1 MADSNAIRK
10 GHPRG
15 LYVLFATEMWERFN
29 YYGMRAI
36 LVYFMTSALM
46 FNKPFASMLYGG
58 YTGLIYLTPLVGG
71 YIADRYWGNRQSII
85 TGGLIMALAEFIL
98 FACSSLY
105 KTSPDTSSLLFYIG
119 LGVMIMG
126 NGFFKPNISS
136 MVGQLYPGGDKRLDA
151 AYTIF
156 YMGIN
161 VGGMVGP
168 FVCGLVGNTGNPD
181 DFKWAFL
188 AGGIGMILSV
198 ITFYYLKN
206 KYVVSY
212 DGNPI
217 GTVPVKMAESTHFLK
232 KPFSLKV
239 FFSLVVYAALA
250 IGLLYIHGRQIFDI
264 SYLMLVAL
272 VAIMIIIFSDKALT
286 KLEIRRI
293 AVIFIVSFFV
303 IFFWSAFEQ
312 AGASLSFFAAEQTQL
327 HVDSLNFN
335 VPPSWFQSLN
345 SFFVVAFAPL
355 FAWIWIKLG
364 KRNLEPN
371 SPTKMALG
379 LLLLAFGYLWIAY
392 GVKGLQPGIK
402 VSMIWLTGMY
412 ALHSWGELCL
422 SPIGLSLVNQL
433 APLRFASLLMAVWF
447 MANAAANV
455 LAGKISALYPPGIAE
470 LKQAAAS
477 GIDLQKILNNRA
489 AANSA
494 EIMKLQELKIPYEFK
509 SFLGFQLNNLYDFF
523 MLFVIMAGAASF
535 ILFFLTRWLHKMMH
549 EAKVE

>member
-1 MADSNAIRK
+1 MAESNVIRE

-105 KTSPDTSSLLFYIG
+105 KTSPDTSTLLFYIG
-119 LGVMIMG
+119 LGVMIIG

-168 FVCGLVGNTGNPD
+168 FICGLVGNTGNPD

-198 ITFYYLKN
+198 ITFHYLKN

-212 DGNPI
+212 NGKPI
-217 GTVPVKMAESTHFLK
+217 GTVPEKMAASNHFLK
-232 KPFSLKV
+232 KPFSLQV
-239 FFSLVVYAALA
+239 FLCMVAYAALA
-250 IGLLYIHGRQIFDI
+250 IGLLYIHGQRIFDI
-264 SYLMLVAL
+264 SYLLLAAL
-272 VAIMIIIFSDKALT
+272 VAILFIIFSDKALT

-293 AVIFIVSFFV
+293 TVIFVVSFFV

-327 HVDSLNFN
+327 HVDALNFN

-379 LLLLAFGYLWIAY
+379 LLLLAIGYLWIAY

-470 LKQAAAS
+470 VKQAAAS
-477 GIDLQKILNNRA
+477 GIDLQKILNNKA
-489 AANSA
+489 AASSG

-509 SFLGFQLNNLYDFF
+509 SFMGFQLNNLYDFF
-523 MLFVIMAGAASF
+523 MLFVVMAGAASL

-549 EAKVE
+549 EATVE

>member
-1 MADSNAIRK
+1 MADSNVMRK

-36 LVYFMTSALM
+36 LVYFMTSALL

-105 KTSPDTSSLLFYIG
+105 KNSPDISTLLFYIG
-119 LGVMIMG
+119 LGTMIIG

-168 FVCGLVGNTGNPD
+168 FICGLVGNTGNPD

-198 ITFYYLKN
+198 ITFQYLKN

-212 DGNPI
+212 DGKPI
-217 GTVPVKMAESTHFLK
+217 GAIPEKMVSSTHFLR
-232 KPFSLKV
+232 KPFSLQV
-239 FFSLVVYAALA
+239 FISLIMYAALA

-264 SYLMLVAL
+264 SYLMLAAL
-272 VAIMIIIFSDKALT
+272 VAILIIIFSDKALT
-286 KLEIRRI
+286 KLELRRI

-327 HVDSLNFN
+327 HVDALNFN

-371 SPTKMALG
+371 SPTKMAIG
-379 LLLLAFGYLWIAY
+379 LLLLAIGYLWIAY

-402 VSMIWLTGMY
+402 VSMVWLTGMY

-470 LKQAAAS
+470 IKQAAAS

-489 AANSA
+489 AANPTD
-494 EIMKLQELKIPYEFK
+494 IMKLQELKIPYEFQ
-509 SFLGFQLNNLYDFF
+509 SFLGFQLNNLFDFF
-523 MLFVIMAGAASF
+523 MLFVMMAGAASL

>member
-1 MADSNAIRK
+1 MAESIVVKK

-36 LVYFMTSALM
+36 LIYFMTDALM

-105 KTSPDTSSLLFYIG
+105 KTAPDTSSFLFYIG

-126 NGFFKPNISS
+126 NGFFKPNISC

-161 VGGMVGP
+161 VGGMIGP
-168 FVCGLVGNTGNPD
+168 FICGLVGNTGNPD

-198 ITFYYLKN
+198 ITFYNLKN
-206 KYVVSY
+206 KYVVDSN
-212 DGNPI
+212 GSPI
-217 GTVPVKMAESTHFLK
+217 GTVPEKMADSNHFLK
-232 KPFSLKV
+232 KPFSLKI
-239 FFSLVVYAALA
+239 FISLIVYAALA
-250 IGLLYIHGRQIFDI
+250 IGLLYIHGQRIFDI
-264 SYLMLVAL
+264 SYLLLVAL
-272 VAIMIIIFSDKALT
+272 IAILIIIFSDKALT

-293 AVIFIVSFFV
+293 VVIFVVSFFV
-303 IFFWSAFEQ
+303 VFFWSAFEQ
-312 AGASLSFFAAEQTQL
+312 AGASLSFFAAEQTNL

-345 SFFVVAFAPL
+345 SFFVVAFAPV

-371 SPTKMALG
+371 SPTKMAIG
-379 LLLLAFGYLWIAY
+379 LLLLAIGYLWIAY
-392 GVKGLQPGIK
+392 GVKGIQPGIK

-470 LKQAAAS
+470 VRQAAAA
-477 GIDLQKILNNRA
+477 GIDLQKILNNKA
-489 AANSA
+489 AASSG
-494 EIMKLQELKIPYEFK
+494 EIMKLQQLKIPYEFK
-509 SFLGFQLNNLYDFF
+509 SFMGFQLNNLYDFF
-523 MLFVIMAGAASF
+523 MLFVIMAGAAALL
-535 ILFFLTRWLHKMMH
+535 LFMLTRWLHKMMH
-549 EAKVE
+549 EANIE

>member
-1 MADSNAIRK
+1 MAESNVVK
-10 GHPRG
+10 QGHPRG

-36 LVYFMTSALM
+36 LIYFMTDALM

-105 KTSPDTSSLLFYIG
+105 KTSPDTSSMLFYTG
-119 LGVMIMG
+119 LGIMIMG

-136 MVGQLYPGGDKRLDA
+136 MVGQLYPDRDKRLDA

-168 FVCGLVGNTGNPD
+168 FICGLVGNTGNPD

-198 ITFYYLKN
+198 ITFHNLKN
-206 KYVVSY
+206 KYVVSHE
-212 DGNPI
+212 GKPV
-217 GTVPVKMAESTHFLK
+217 GAVPEKMASSNHFLK
-232 KPFSLKV
+232 KTFSLQV
-239 FFSLVVYAALA
+239 FISLVLYAAIA
-250 IGLLYIHGRQIFDI
+250 IGLLYIHGQKIFDI
-264 SYLMLVAL
+264 SYLLLAAL
-272 VAIMIIIFSDKALT
+272 IAILFIIFSDKALT
-286 KLEIRRI
+286 RLEIRRI
-293 AVIFIVSFFV
+293 VVIFVVSFFV
-303 IFFWSAFEQ
+303 VFFWSAFEQ
-312 AGASLSFFAAEQTQL
+312 AGASLSFFAAEQTRL
-327 HVDSLNFN
+327 HVDLLNFN

-379 LLLLAFGYLWIAY
+379 LLLLAIGYFWISY
-392 GVKGLQPGIK
+392 GVKGLQPGVK

-470 LKQAAAS
+470 VKKAAAA
-477 GIDLQKILNNRA
+477 GIDLQEILSNKTTA
-489 AANSA
+489 SA
-494 EIMKLQELKIPYEFK
+494 SEIIKLKELNIPYEFK

-523 MLFVIMAGAASF
+523 MLFVVMAGVAAL
-535 ILFFLTRWLHKMMH
+535 ILFFLTGWLHKMMH
-549 EAKVE
+549 EAKVK

>member
-1 MADSNAIRK
+1 MAETKVVRQ

-36 LVYFMTSALM
+36 LIYFMTDALM
-46 FNKPFASMLYGG
+46 FNKPFASILYGG

-98 FACSSLY
+98 FACSSVY
-105 KTSPDTSSLLFYIG
+105 KTSPELSSILFYSG
-119 LGVMIMG
+119 LGVMIVG

-136 MVGQLYPGGDKRLDA
+136 MVGQLYPARDKRLDA

-161 VGGMVGP
+161 TGGMLGP
-168 FVCGLVGNTGNPD
+168 FICGLVGNTGNPA

-198 ITFYYLKN
+198 ITFRYFKD

-212 DGNPI
+212 DGK
-217 GTVPVKMAESTHFLK
+217 PVGAIPEKMVTSNHFLK
-232 KPFSLKV
+232 KPMSVPVIFGLIA
-239 FFSLVVYAALA
+239 YAAIA
-250 IGLLYIHGRQIFDI
+250 IGLLYIHGQKTFDI
-264 SYLMLVAL
+264 SYLLLVAL
-272 VAIMIIIFSDKALT
+272 IAILFIIFSDKSLT
-286 KLEIRRI
+286 KIEIQRI
-293 AVIFIVSFFV
+293 VVIFVVSFFV
-303 IFFWSAFEQ
+303 IFFWAAFEQ
-312 AGASLSFFAAEQTQL
+312 AGASLSFFAAEQTKL
-327 HVDSLNFN
+327 HIDTLNFN

-345 SFFVVAFAPL
+345 SLFVVAFAPV

-364 KRNLEPN
+364 KRNLEPK
-371 SPTKMALG
+371 SPTKMAFG
-379 LLLLAFGYLWIAY
+379 LLLLSIGYLWIAY
-392 GVKGLQPGIK
+392 GVKGLQPGVK

-422 SPIGLSLVNQL
+422 SPIGLSLVNKL

-455 LAGKISALYPPGIAE
+455 LAGKLSALYPPGIAE
-470 LKQAAAS
+470 VQKASAA
-477 GIDLQKILNNRA
+477 GIDLQKILNNKV
-489 AANSA
+489 SA
-494 EIMKLQELKIPYEFK
+494 SASDIIKLKELDIPYEFK
-509 SFLGFQLNNLYDFF
+509 SFMGFQLSNLYDFF
-523 MLFVIMAGAASF
+523 MLFVVMAGVAALL
-535 ILFFLTRWLHKMMH
+535 LFFLTKWLQRWMH
-549 EAKVE
+549 DSSLD